1 MPKGARG
8 RARFI
13 ATTEHELRPR
23 EIGRRRR
30 RHERRSPGRSL
41 TAGPLISRRLPL
53 GRFGRGDQSGSW
65 NLADEQAPAAGVERY
80 GPGLSA
86 NQVIGRGPAQSWIPI
101 MRGHRH
107 NWHSRAVGAFADCCL
122 HSGKS
127 FRVTEGLIERLDE
140 SPRRR
145 CRHTHGPGPAGRQRW
160 EGNKPR
166 GARLSLGCPN
176 SAGRPAPRSRA
187 FRSPIR
193 SLFCAEFRTNFYSA
207 LPFLALS
214 DAISRSGRR

>member
-1 MPKGARG
+1 M
-8 RARFI
+8 
-13 ATTEHELRPR
+13 RPR

-65 NLADEQAPAAGVERY
+65 NLADEQAPTAGVERH

-86 NQVIGRGPAQSWIPI
+86 NQVIGRGPAQSWISL

-107 NWHSRAVGAFADCCL
+107 NWHSRTVGAFADCCFY
-122 HSGKS
+122 SGRS
-127 FRVTEGLIERLDE
+127 FRVAEGLIERLNE

-145 CRHTHGPGPAGRQRW
+145 CRHTHGPGPAGRERW
-160 EGNKPR
+160 EGNRPR
-166 GARLSLGCPN
+166 GSRLSLGCPN
-176 SAGRPAPRSRA
+176 SASRPAPRSRA

-193 SLFCAEFRTNFYSA
+193 SLFCAECRTNFHSA